1 LRFDECICS
10 ERALGLALG
19 ECRKAKEGGTN
30 RRLRKVAK
38 NEHLGLKSGD
48 FCQKNG
54 KIGLFKA
61 PISNYG

>member
-1 LRFDECICS
+1 
-10 ERALGLALG
+10 LALG